1 MKEGWRT
8 KVKPLLEMVWL
19 VRDCQASETLPV
31 LVHCSAGCGRTGSIC
46 VIDYV
51 WGLLK
56 TGKLS
61 PDFSLYA
68 LVQEMRRQCI
78 AMVQTVDQYMLCHCS
93 VRELF
98 IEQLRV
104 IDIQYE
110 NVITTAGSIIRM
122 TERVRV
128 KVSYH
133 LWTDPDY
140 ARFVEC
146 LDFVRGIF
154 SDNITSDS

>member
-1 MKEGWRT
+1 MNFCNQ
-8 KVKPLLEMVWL
+8 LLEMVRL

-61 PDFSLYA
+61 PDISLYA
-68 LVQEMRRQCI
+68 LVQEMRRQRI

-98 IEQLRV
+98 LEQLRV
-104 IDIQYE
+104 IDVQYE
-110 NVITTAGSIIRM
+110 NVGNDGRPLVGDTTAPASSTRPSTTEAARARRLQVFFIICQ
-122 TERVRV
+122 
-128 KVSYH
+128 KI
-133 LWTDPDY
+133 
-140 ARFVEC
+140 
-146 LDFVRGIF
+146 IF
-154 SDNITSDS
+154 QYSSQVFKNT

>member
-8 KVKPLLEMVWL
+8 KVKPLLEMVRL

-31 LVHCSAGCGRTGSIC
+31 LVHCSAGCGRTSS

-68 LVQEMRRQCI
+68 LVQEMRRQRI

-98 IEQLRV
+98 LEQLRV

-110 NVITTAGSIIRM
+110 NVGNDGRPLVGDTTAASLEYETIHVTM
-122 TERVRV
+122 
-128 KVSYH
+128 SQQ
-133 LWTDPDY
+133 
-140 ARFVEC
+140 
-146 LDFVRGIF
+146 
-154 SDNITSDS
+154 TSDKL

>member
-1 MKEGWRT
+1 
-8 KVKPLLEMVWL
+8 MVRL

-31 LVHCSAGCGRTGSIC
+31 LVHCSAGCGRTSS

-68 LVQEMRRQCI
+68 LVQEMRRQRI

-98 IEQLRV
+98 LEQLRV
-104 IDIQYE
+104 IDVQYE
-110 NVITTAGSIIRM
+110 NVGNDGRPLVGDTTAASLEYKTTDYGSCPGAE
-122 TERVRV
+122 T
-128 KVSYH
+128 S
-133 LWTDPDY
+133 
-140 ARFVEC
+140 
-146 LDFVRGIF
+146 GIF
-154 SDNITSDS
+154 HYLSENYISIFKSCI

>member
-8 KVKPLLEMVWL
+8 KVKPLLEMMRL

-31 LVHCSAGCGRTGSIC
+31 LVHCSAGCGRTSS

-68 LVQEMRRQCI
+68 LVQEMRRQRI

-98 IEQLRV
+98 LEQLRV
-104 IDIQYE
+104 IDVQYE
-110 NVITTAGSIIRM
+110 NVESVSTTRTISRC
-122 TERVRV
+122 RCR
-128 KVSYH
+128 
-133 LWTDPDY
+133 
-140 ARFVEC
+140 C
-146 LDFVRGIF
+146 LKHFK
-154 SDNITSDS
+154 

>member
-1 MKEGWRT
+1 M
-8 KVKPLLEMVWL
+8 
-19 VRDCQASETLPV
+19 RDCQASETLPV

-68 LVQEMRRQCI
+68 LVQEMRRQRI

-98 IEQLRV
+98 LEQLRV

-110 NVITTAGSIIRM
+110 NVGNDGRL
-122 TERVRV
+122 
-128 KVSYH
+128 H
-133 LWTDPDY
+133 HPDD
-140 ARFVEC
+140 RTGQSKSVLSS
-146 LDFVRGIF
+146 LDR
-154 SDNITSDS
+154 S